1 MQLILYPVFIGEKG
15 EIMNKKILAV
25 FSVCLLV
32 SACISCSSNNTSS
45 VQNDLPEQEISDA
58 MDSPTEKAT
67 EKRADPIVTE
77 PETRPPS
84 PREKVV
90 SQMGTQIN
98 IDEIV
103 SRDAGSNTLLIP
115 LSDFIEDGDVIS
127 SFTFI
132 IYSGD
137 GADIG
142 EFKGGCGISVGGS
155 CPSATD
161 EGWFQSEDF
170 SAPTQGTYG
179 EITWEVPGD
188 IRDYIANSGKVLF
201 GYWWGGS
208 TSVRLE
214 SVICTYTRT
223 KDIPV
228 DGSKDVEVNK
238 SVNYDAADNTIKV
251 PLKDVIPDEAIVQT
265 VTYNISSGGRLGKFT
280 GAFGVSAGDSYIQSH
295 DAAVFT
301 DASSLSLTW
310 ILPEK
315 ARKIA
320 DNKGDLVLGYWWS
333 EQSGIN
339 LDSISVRYSFGD
351 DTGIAVTAPTEPP
364 ERVETGFRSAK
375 EVIGSIKV
383 GWNLGNTLDCYDT
396 GNTGIATE
404 TGWGNLKTTDE
415 MIKSVQ
421 EAGFNAIRI
430 PVTWGEHLD
439 ADNRIQKDWMARVQ
453 EVVDYAYGKDMYVIL
468 NMHHDDYIWF
478 NPTAS
483 EYTADSAKLRDI
495 WEQIANHFKNYD
507 DHLIFEGM
515 NEPRTIGSLN
525 EWTGGTSAERMII
538 NNYAQDFVNVV
549 RSTGGNNI
557 DRTLICTTY
566 AASAELSAIQNIS
579 VPKDENVAVSIH
591 YYAPWKFANGMS
603 TTFGA
608 DEIAELDNKFAQLYN
623 KFISNDIPLIIGE
636 FGCKAAA
643 DDNTRAEYYK
653 YYIQDAKKKGI
664 PCFVWDNGQ
673 LTGDESYGLFDR
685 ASLTWNQTILNGIMN
700 GAKE

>member
-1 MQLILYPVFIGEKG
+1 MI
-15 EIMNKKILAV
+15 KKIIAV

-32 SACISCSSNNTSS
+32 SACISCSSITTSS
-45 VQNDLPEQEISDA
+45 VQSDLPEQELSDA
-58 MDSPTEKAT
+58 MDSPTEKPT

-90 SQMGTQIN
+90 SQMGTQIDVN
-98 IDEIV
+98 RNV
-103 SRDAGSNTLLIP
+103 SRDAGSNTLLLP
-115 LSDFIEDGDVIS
+115 LSDFIEDGDEIT

-132 IYSGD
+132 VYSGD

-142 EFKGGCGISVGGS
+142 EFKGGCGISVGGN

-161 EGWFQSEDF
+161 EGWYQSEDF

-188 IRDYIANSGKVLF
+188 IRDYVATSGKVLF
-201 GYWWGGS
+201 GYWWGGC

-228 DGSKDVEVNK
+228 DGSEEVSVNK
-238 SVNYDAADNTIKV
+238 SVGYNDGDNTIRV
-251 PLKDVIPDEAIVQT
+251 SLKDVIPDEAIAQS
-265 VTYNISSGGRLGKFT
+265 VTFNISSTGALGKFT
-280 GAFGVSAGDSYIQSH
+280 GAFGVQTGEEQIMSK

-301 DASSLSLTW
+301 DASDLTLTW
-310 ILPEK
+310 LLPEK
-315 ARKIA
+315 ARKAA
-320 DNKGDLVLGYWWS
+320 DNTSEIVLGYWWS
-333 EQSGIN
+333 QQPQITLNSIN
-339 LDSISVRYSFGD
+339 VRYSFGD
-351 DTGIAVTAPTEPP
+351 DSGIAVTEPTEPP
-364 ERVETGFRSAK
+364 ERVETGFRSSK

-383 GWNLGNTLDCYDT
+383 GWNLGNSLDSYNTDRQGIDT
-396 GNTGIATE
+396 E
-404 TGWGNLKTTDE
+404 LGWGNVRTTDE
-415 MIKSVQ
+415 IIRSVQ

-439 ADNRIQKDWMARVQ
+439 GNNKIQSEWMARVQ

-468 NMHHDDYIWF
+468 NMHHDDYLWF
-478 NPTAS
+478 NPTEA
-483 EYTADSAKLRDI
+483 EYTADSAKLRTI
-495 WEQIANHFKNYD
+495 WEQIAKQFKNYD

-525 EWTGGTSAERMII
+525 EWTGGTSAERAII
-538 NNYAQDFVNVV
+538 NNYAQDFVNTV

-566 AASAELSAIQNIS
+566 AASAELPAIQNIS
-579 VPKDENVAVSIH
+579 VPKDDHIAVTVH
-591 YYAPWKFANGMS
+591 YYAPWKFANGVS

-608 DEIAELDNKFAQLYN
+608 DEIAELDNKFAQLKD
-623 KFISNDIPLIIGE
+623 KFVSKGIPLIIGE
-636 FGCKAAA
+636 FGCVASA
-643 DDNTRAEYYK
+643 DDATRAEYYK
-653 YYIQDAKKKGI
+653 YYISDAKKNGF

-673 LTGDESYGLFDR
+673 LSGKDGYGLLDR
-685 ASLTWNQTILNGIMN
+685 TTLEWNKTILKGIMS
-700 GAKE
+700 GAQ